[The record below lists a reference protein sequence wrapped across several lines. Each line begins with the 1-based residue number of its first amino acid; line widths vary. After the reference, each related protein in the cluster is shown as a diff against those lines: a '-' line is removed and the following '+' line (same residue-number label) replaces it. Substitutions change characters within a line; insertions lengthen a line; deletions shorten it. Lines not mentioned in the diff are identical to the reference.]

1 MKANFSDTND
11 FVQSM
16 NRGKRKKKI
25 ALLVLCIVL
34 AFLVAACVVVGL
46 KIRENNRIAMAKSVI
61 TKLDISTTFKESE
74 FSDDQDWD
82 GDGIKNADEV
92 RHGTNLQSED
102 TDNDGISDGDETKLG
117 TNPIEADTDG
127 DGLLDGY
134 ELMAGTNPR
143 ESKSDGKTND
153 AEREL
158 TVEKNAGD
166 CRLEIKGDANAAST
180 TLVELDL
187 FGISSNASIVTKA
200 YDAYSDYKF
209 NSAKITFDIDSA
221 KLSKMGYSFDDLTVL
236 RFDSRSTLYT
246 KVDSKADKSKKTV
259 SASLTEL
266 GTYVVGVEKTV
277 NDEATTRI
285 CFLVDNSGSMY
296 PKEQCVTSSENDV
309 DFKRLEFAKNL
320 IDKFESHYQVGICK
334 FTGSYKKMVDF
345 TDDKTKLT
353 EALDKIKSEEEIFNG
368 THSQT
373 ALKKCMGEFKAT
385 SGGKY
390 RNIIVMLTDG
400 ESDESNPAS
409 VSSLANTAKDKDII
423 VLTVGLGRDV
433 DRDWLQE
440 LAYSTGG
447 KYYSA
452 SDANALND
460 VYKQIV
466 TTLNYDIVTYT
477 NADDNVRGYSLYNT
491 GFDPKVNGFSFKN
504 FRTTTTAS
512 VDFGMAVMARDWYLG
527 NVKTSLGDIAPSDKS
542 DIKVNAAGYDISGT
556 DFGKQYAERVPL
568 SKITSDLFAGTY
580 SDVTKYLDYSCTG
593 DILTL
598 NDDYKYD
605 SKNKGWVKDITK
617 ISGGNLRWKKVELL
631 DMDIANGIDK
641 IKGGYSSNDAE
652 FAKALYRLNALQWD
666 DSSSEYNLNNDSKGF
681 EKLEDQLSLGIPV
694 VTTID
699 DTHTVNA
706 IGLIQDSDC
715 HRKYILQIYDNN
727 YPGETKQLY
736 IQKLP
741 KCKLKIDSNGK
752 ATVVGTTFEYSATY
766 EGKQVGI
773 EFSDVTAH

>member
-1 MKANFSDTND
+1 MKSNFADTNA
-11 FVQSM
+11 FIESM

-25 ALLVLCIVL
+25 TLLVLCIVL
-34 AFLVAACVVVGL
+34 VVLVAACVIVGL
-46 KIRENNRIAMAKSVI
+46 RIRENNRIAMAKSVI
-61 TKLDISTTFKESE
+61 SKLDISTTFKESE
-74 FSDDQDWD
+74 FADDHDWD
-82 GDGIKNADEV
+82 GDGIKNADEI
-92 RHGTNLQSED
+92 RNGTNLQSED
-102 TDNDGISDGDETKLG
+102 TDNDGISDGDEIKLG
-117 TNPIEADTDG
+117 TNPLSADTDG

-143 ESKSDGKTND
+143 LPKSDGETND
-153 AEREL
+153 AQRIL
-158 TVEKNAGD
+158 TVEKKAGD
-166 CRLEIKGDANAAST
+166 CTLEIKGDANAASA

-200 YDAYSDYKF
+200 YDAYSDYKY
-209 NSAKITFDIDSA
+209 NSAVMTFKIDSD

-236 RFDSRSTLYT
+236 KFDSRSTNYT
-246 KVDSKADKSKKTV
+246 KVESKVNKSKKTV

-277 NDEATTRI
+277 NDDATTRI
-285 CFLVDNSGSMY
+285 AFLVDNSGSMY
-296 PKEQCVTSSENDV
+296 SKEQCVTSSENDV
-309 DFKRLEFAKNL
+309 DFKRLDFAQSL
-320 IDKFESHYQVGICK
+320 IDKLEDSYQIGISK
-334 FTGSYKKMVDF
+334 FTGTYTKMVDF
-345 TDDKTKLT
+345 TTDRSKLS
-353 EALDKIKSEEEIFNG
+353 EALAKIKSDAEVFDG

-373 ALKKCMGEFKAT
+373 ALKKCMDEFKAT
-385 SGGKY
+385 SAGKY

-400 ESDESNPAS
+400 ESDEFNPSS
-409 VSSLANTAKDKDII
+409 VETLAKIADDKNII
-423 VLTVGLGRDV
+423 ILTVGLGREV
-433 DRDWLQE
+433 DREWLQE

-466 TTLNYDIVTYT
+466 TTLNYDIVSYS

-512 VDFGMAVMARDWYLG
+512 VDFGMAIMARDWYLG
-527 NVKTSLGDIAPSDKS
+527 NVKTKLGSIKPSDS
-542 DIKVNAAGYDISGT
+542 SELKVNAEGYDISST
-556 DFGKQYAERVPL
+556 DFGKEYENRTPL

-580 SDVTKYLDYSCTG
+580 ADVTKYLDYSG
-593 DILTL
+593 DGNVLTL

-605 SKNKGWVKDITK
+605 SKNKGWKKTPTK
-617 ISGGNLRWKKVELL
+617 ISGGNLRWKKVDLL
-631 DMDIANGIDK
+631 NLDIANSYDK
-641 IKGGYSSNDAE
+641 IAGGYSKNDAE

-681 EKLEDQLSLGIPV
+681 EKLENQLSLGIPV

-699 DTHTVNA
+699 GTHTVNA

-736 IQKLP
+736 IEKLP
-741 KCKLKIDSNGK
+741 KCTLEVDDDGNAKV
-752 ATVVGTTFEYSATY
+752 TGTTFEYSATY

-773 EFSDVTAH
+773 EFSDVDEH

>member
-1 MKANFSDTND
+1 
-11 FVQSM
+11 
-16 NRGKRKKKI
+16 
-25 ALLVLCIVL
+25 
-34 AFLVAACVVVGL
+34 
-46 KIRENNRIAMAKSVI
+46 
-61 TKLDISTTFKESE
+61 
-74 FSDDQDWD
+74 
-82 GDGIKNADEV
+82 
-92 RHGTNLQSED
+92 
-102 TDNDGISDGDETKLG
+102 
-117 TNPIEADTDG
+117 
-127 DGLLDGY
+127 
-134 ELMAGTNPR
+134 
-143 ESKSDGKTND
+143 
-153 AEREL
+153 
-158 TVEKNAGD
+158 
-166 CRLEIKGDANAAST
+166 
-180 TLVELDL
+180 
-187 FGISSNASIVTKA
+187 
-200 YDAYSDYKF
+200 
-209 NSAKITFDIDSA
+209 
-221 KLSKMGYSFDDLTVL
+221 
-236 RFDSRSTLYT
+236 
-246 KVDSKADKSKKTV
+246 
-259 SASLTEL
+259 
-266 GTYVVGVEKTV
+266 
-277 NDEATTRI
+277 
-285 CFLVDNSGSMY
+285 
-296 PKEQCVTSSENDV
+296 
-309 DFKRLEFAKNL
+309 
-320 IDKFESHYQVGICK
+320 
-334 FTGSYKKMVDF
+334 
-345 TDDKTKLT
+345 
-353 EALDKIKSEEEIFNG
+353 
-368 THSQT
+368 
-373 ALKKCMGEFKAT
+373 
-385 SGGKY
+385 
-390 RNIIVMLTDG
+390 MLTDG
-400 ESDESNPAS
+400 ESDEFNPAS

-556 DFGKQYAERVPL
+556 DFGKQYDERVPL

-605 SKNKGWVKDITK
+605 SKNKGWVKDVTK

>member
-1 MKANFSDTND
+1 MD
-11 FVQSM
+11 
-16 NRGKRKKKI
+16 
-25 ALLVLCIVL
+25 
-34 AFLVAACVVVGL
+34 
-46 KIRENNRIAMAKSVI
+46 
-61 TKLDISTTFKESE
+61 
-74 FSDDQDWD
+74 
-82 GDGIKNADEV
+82 
-92 RHGTNLQSED
+92 
-102 TDNDGISDGDETKLG
+102 
-117 TNPIEADTDG
+117 
-127 DGLLDGY
+127 
-134 ELMAGTNPR
+134 
-143 ESKSDGKTND
+143 
-153 AEREL
+153 
-158 TVEKNAGD
+158 
-166 CRLEIKGDANAAST
+166 
-180 TLVELDL
+180 
-187 FGISSNASIVTKA
+187 
-200 YDAYSDYKF
+200 
-209 NSAKITFDIDSA
+209 
-221 KLSKMGYSFDDLTVL
+221 
-236 RFDSRSTLYT
+236 
-246 KVDSKADKSKKTV
+246 
-259 SASLTEL
+259 
-266 GTYVVGVEKTV
+266 
-277 NDEATTRI
+277 
-285 CFLVDNSGSMY
+285 
-296 PKEQCVTSSENDV
+296 
-309 DFKRLEFAKNL
+309 
-320 IDKFESHYQVGICK
+320 
-334 FTGSYKKMVDF
+334 
-345 TDDKTKLT
+345 
-353 EALDKIKSEEEIFNG
+353 
-368 THSQT
+368 
-373 ALKKCMGEFKAT
+373 EFKAT

-400 ESDESNPAS
+400 ESDEFNPAS

-556 DFGKQYAERVPL
+556 DFGKQYDERVPL

-605 SKNKGWVKDITK
+605 SKNKGWVKDVTK

-666 DSSSEYNLNNDSKGF
+666 DSSKSLKTSSALAY
-681 EKLEDQLSLGIPV
+681 QL
-694 VTTID
+694 
-699 DTHTVNA
+699 
-706 IGLIQDSDC
+706 
-715 HRKYILQIYDNN
+715 LQ
-727 YPGETKQLY
+727 L
-736 IQKLP
+736 
-741 KCKLKIDSNGK
+741 
-752 ATVVGTTFEYSATY
+752 
-766 EGKQVGI
+766 
-773 EFSDVTAH
+773 